1 MLYRIFRPLRCGI
14 VVSLLT
20 LGFLIVGCSPGDGGQ
35 EEVES
40 EVEEVV
46 EGPIDTI
53 EVNETEFSLDPADI
67 TLDQPGTYVFRAVN
81 SGGVVHALE
90 IEGEGIE
97 EETENVQPGESTKL
111 EVNLDPGT
119 YKLYCPVGDHEER
132 GMVGTVT
139 VEEG

>member
-1 MLYRIFRPLRCGI
+1 M
-14 VVSLLT
+14 
-20 LGFLIVGCSPGDGGQ
+20 
-35 EEVES
+35 
-40 EVEEVV
+40 
-46 EGPIDTI
+46 
-53 EVNETEFSLDPADI
+53 DPAEI
-67 TLDQPGTYVFRAVN
+67 TLDRPGTYLFRASN
-81 SGGVVHALE
+81 SGEGEHAIE

-97 EETENVQPGESTKL
+97 EETEDIQPGESTLL